1 MIKYDL
7 RSTVNSQDRKVSAIK
22 VKAWRID
29 DQDLQYQ
36 TSCMEKSLPYGTW
49 D

>member
-7 RSTVNSQDRKVSAIK
+7 QLTVNSQDRKVSAIK

-36 TSCMEKSLPYGTW
+36 TLCMEESVPYGT
-49 D
+49 